1 MENRG
6 LTAKGA
12 LNLSPQRQSHDP
24 PPPRKVR
31 PAASHAEAAAGRDPG
46 PRAGIPDGRA
56 WEPPRERLRLDGA
69 EGAWPCECRRRG
81 EERRGAWRGP
91 EWRSLEQ
98 CLEQHL
104 PPADLREVK
113 RILYGKE
120 TRKLELPSRAL
131 EAASEGDFEL
141 QGHIFEA
148 AKEQLRPPRVVRVG
162 LVQNRIPLPA
172 GAPVAKQVAA
182 LHRRI
187 EVIVDVAAMCGVN
200 IICFQEAW
208 TMPFAFCTREKL
220 PWTEF
225 AESAEDGPTTR
236 FCQKLAKKHNMVIVS
251 PILERDG
258 EHGDVLWNTA
268 VVVSDSGAVLGKT
281 RKNHIPR
288 VGDFNEST
296 YYMEGNLGHP
306 VFQTRFGR
314 IAVNICYG
322 RHHPLNWLMY
332 SINGAEVIFNPSAT
346 IGTLSESLWPIEARN
361 AAIANHCFTCAINRV
376 GEEHFPNEFTS
387 GDGKKA
393 HQDFG
398 YFYGSSY
405 VAAPDGSRTP
415 GLSRNRDGL
424 LVAELD
430 LNLCRQTSDIWSF
443 KMTGR
448 YEMYAQELAKAV
460 KPDYRPNVVQE

>member
-1 MENRG
+1 M
-6 LTAKGA
+6 A
-12 LNLSPQRQSHDP
+12 
-24 PPPRKVR
+24 
-31 PAASHAEAAAGRDPG
+31 
-46 PRAGIPDGRA
+46 
-56 WEPPRERLRLDGA
+56 GA
-69 EGAWPCECRRRG
+69 EWK
-81 EERRGAWRGP
+81 
-91 EWRSLEQ
+91 SLEE
-98 CLEQHL
+98 CLEKHL
-104 PPADLREVK
+104 PLPDLQEVK
-113 RILYGKE
+113 RVLYGKE
-120 TRKLELPSRAL
+120 LRSLDLPREAF
-131 EAASEGDFEL
+131 EAASREDFEL
-141 QGHIFEA
+141 QGYAFEA
-148 AKEQLRPPRVVRVG
+148 AKEQLRRPRIVHVG
-162 LVQNRIPLPA
+162 LVQNRTPLPA
-172 GAPVAKQVAA
+172 DAPVAEQVSA

-187 EVIVDVAAMCGVN
+187 KAIVEVAAMCGVN

-236 FCQKLAKKHNMVIVS
+236 FCQKLAKNHDMVVVS
-251 PILERDG
+251 PILERDS

-268 VVVSDSGAVLGKT
+268 VVISNSGAVLGKT

-306 VFQTRFGR
+306 VFQTQFGR
-314 IAVNICYG
+314 ISVNICYG

-332 SINGAEVIFNPSAT
+332 SINGAEIIFNPSAT
-346 IGTLSESLWPIEARN
+346 IGALSESLWPIEARN

-376 GEEHFPNEFTS
+376 GTVNVFLCS
-387 GDGKKA
+387 LKA

-415 GLSRNRDGL
+415 GLSRSQDGL
-424 LVAELD
+424 LVAKLD
-430 LNLCRQTSDIWSF
+430 LNLCQQVNDVWNF

-448 YEMYAQELAKAV
+448 YEMYARELAEAV
-460 KPDYRPNVVQE
+460 KPNYRPTIVKE